1 MKKFFLIFII
11 TAVFSCSLIP
21 TDNSI
26 AGVYTYT
33 ATFISQELFRD
44 TANTSLGDTSIT
56 TGVVIMNW
64 QTLNSISGT
73 GIVIDK
79 SVGDSVSYSAW
90 DTLTVNQ
97 NGSHIDSVFSG
108 NNYYYKFS
116 LLDGGKKVEM
126 NIYEI
131 DIPVLLVHS
140 PSIISGLTSPD
151 SFNIIYSNIESN
163 MKYSV
168 KITTSAGDSIWGV
181 NNVSDTIVSCT
192 GLYLSNGIY
201 AISVSTWV
209 PDILNSQ
216 SLVTTT
222 GISQFTVYQK

>member
-1 MKKFFLIFII
+1 MKRFFLIFII
-11 TAVFSCSLIP
+11 TSVLGCSLIP
-21 TDNSI
+21 TDDSI

-56 TGVVIMNW
+56 TGVLIMNW
-64 QTLNSISGT
+64 QTLNSISGS

-79 SVGDSVSYSAW
+79 SVGDSLSYSAW
-90 DTLTVNQ
+90 DTLAVNQ

-108 NNYYYKFS
+108 NTYYYKFS
-116 LLDGGKKVEM
+116 LLDGGKKVKM
-126 NIYEI
+126 NVYEI
-131 DIPVLLVHS
+131 EIPVLLVHS
-140 PSIISGLTSPD
+140 PSITSGLTSPD
-151 SFNIIYSNIESN
+151 SFDIIYSSVLNN

-168 KITTSAGDSIWGV
+168 KVTNSAGDSIWGAKDLT
-181 NNVSDTIVSCT
+181 DTIVSCT
-192 GLYLSNGIY
+192 GLYLANGVY

-222 GISQFTVYQK
+222 GISQFTVLQK